1 MNGMFHGLNVVD
13 ASTVLAGP
21 LTGTFFAEGGAR
33 VLKVEPPGG
42 DVTRSWTQ
50 AGETR
55 TETSAYYEAANEGK
69 EVVQV
74 DLTTREGRSWLHHE
88 LASADVLLE
97 NAKSSSWDRL
107 GMRPDKLMETHPHLI
122 HVRLVGYDDSPDR
135 LAYDVVIQAE
145 TGFMSMNGHPEM
157 PPARLP
163 VALMDVLASHQMRA
177 AVLTGLW
184 RREKTGQGMYAEVS
198 LFGSGITAL
207 ANQGTSYLMNGRTP
221 QRLGSAHPN
230 IAPYGDLLQTQG
242 GHVVLAAGNNRQ
254 FRALCNVLG
263 AAELADDARFADNP
277 LRVHH
282 RQELVTA
289 LEAKAANWSRDALLH
304 ALRNAAVP
312 AGAVFNVAEAL
323 EQPGVRSR
331 YVVGESNK
339 EKLRTSAITWHP
351 NEARRFEGLA
361 RT

>member
-21 LTGTFFAEGGAR
+21 LTGSFFAEGGAR

-42 DVTRSWTQ
+42 DVTRTWMQ
-50 AGETR
+50 EGETR
-55 TETSAYYEAANEGK
+55 TDTSAYYEAANEGK

-74 DLTTREGRSWLHHE
+74 DLTTREGQSWLHHE
-88 LASADVLLE
+88 LANADVLLE
-97 NAKSSSWDRL
+97 NAKSASWDRL
-107 GMRPDKLMETHPHLI
+107 GMRPDKLMQSHPHLV
-122 HVRLVGYDDSPDR
+122 HVRLVGYDDAPDR

-177 AVLTGLW
+177 AVLSGLW

-207 ANQGTSYLMNGRTP
+207 ANQGTACLMNGRTP

-230 IAPYGDLLQTQG
+230 IAPYGDLLETQD

-254 FRALCNVLG
+254 FRALCDVLRVP
-263 AAELADDARFADNP
+263 ELAEDPGFANNS
-277 LRVHH
+277 LRVQH
-282 RQELVTA
+282 RKELVAA
-289 LEAKAANWSRDALLH
+289 LQANAAGWSRDALLQ
-304 ALRNAAVP
+304 ALRKAAVP
-312 AGAVFNVAEAL
+312 AGAVFTVAEAL
-323 EQPGVRSR
+323 AQPGVRTR
-331 YVVGESNK
+331 YVVGEADK

-351 NEARRFEGLA
+351 NEAPCF
-361 RT
+361 